1 VSRYV
6 SIKLEFSNQLSI
18 QELIGSL
25 MRDGWRLD
33 DGGHINYLV
42 EPDMTDWDTGPLD
55 AVPGVIEK
63 MEQARKTHG
72 ACAVILTWGTTG
84 IGGSF
89 LVLSGGKK
97 LMLDP
102 RVDTVYRK
110 DAGDYVDFE
119 WYLAKILPAVSRLG
133 LSGYTAVDLP
143 S

>member
-1 VSRYV
+1 MSRYV
-6 SIKLEFSNQLSI
+6 GIKFEFGSRLSI

-25 MRDGWRLD
+25 TRGGWRLD
-33 DGGHINYLV
+33 DGGQINYLV
-42 EPDMTDWDTGPLD
+42 EPDMTDWDTGPLG
-55 AVPGVIEK
+55 AVPAVIEK
-63 MEQARKTHG
+63 MEQAREAHG
-72 ACAVILTWGTTG
+72 ACAVILTWGATG

-89 LVLSGGKK
+89 LVLSGGER

-110 DAGDYVDFE
+110 DADGYVDFE
-119 WYLAKILPAVSRLG
+119 WYLAKILPAVGGLG